1 MLVKKIL
8 YATKIIETEYF
19 NILTKISFNVRM
31 IEAST
36 NLSTKNQVETA
47 HNLGDRNRKKSKI
60 QMFDISY
67 FISECYFNNYG

>member
-1 MLVKKIL
+1 MV
-8 YATKIIETEYF
+8 
-19 NILTKISFNVRM
+19 
-31 IEAST
+31 EAST

-67 FISECYFNNYG
+67 FISKSYFNNYG